1 MLWSLCCI
9 HGSVCCPQ
17 RLNNTEKLRQLIS
30 TDQIR
35 HHHLRPGGSLQC
47 YKHNSC
53 EASFPA
59 SVQRVDGLL
68 PLICSTIFAMAQ
80 WTGVF
85 DLDGVCHVGEMI
97 SAPADVLKGRSLDSE
112 SRCQSKG
119 HPTHADTLCK
129 HYQPRCMQRQNR
141 QIQME
146 TRAWSHTLT
155 FWLLS
160 SGSRPIKGLEA
171 WPRLERSALSQKIN
185 N

>member
-119 HPTHADTLCK
+119 PSNTRRHIVQALSAEMYAKTKQTDPDGNTCMVTHID
-129 HYQPRCMQRQNR
+129 
-141 QIQME
+141 I
-146 TRAWSHTLT
+146 LT
-155 FWLLS
+155 FIQ
-160 SGSRPIKGLEA
+160 REQADKGPGGVA
-171 WPRLERSALSQKIN
+171 PPRALCLKPEN
-185 N
+185 K